1 MTGNRA
7 ALVIVDVQKDFCP
20 GGALAV
26 PSGDRVVP
34 VLNCYIADA
43 TQRGVPIYAS
53 RDWHPRVTRHFT
65 QYGGEWP
72 PHCVQDTEGARFHP
86 DLRLPPSTIVV
97 TKGQDPERPG
107 YSAFEGR
114 TPDGKTL
121 LADLRERNIDHL
133 YVGGLATDYCVKQ
146 SVLDA
151 LRHGFPVTILSD
163 AIAGV
168 DVQPGDSERAIAQMR
183 DAGAVIMNPPRDE
196 TRHA

>member
-1 MTGNRA
+1 MTGDRA
-7 ALVIVDVQKDFCP
+7 ALLIVDVQKDFCP

-26 PSGDRVVP
+26 AGGDRVVP
-34 VLNCYIADA
+34 VLNRYIADA
-43 TQRGVPIYAS
+43 TERGVPIYAS

-86 DLRLPPSTIVV
+86 NLRLPPSTIVV
-97 TKGQDPERPG
+97 SKGQDPESPG

-114 TPDGKTL
+114 TPDGRTF

-151 LRHGFPVTILSD
+151 LRQGFQVTILSD

-168 DVQPGDSERAIAQMR
+168 DVQPGDSEQAIAQMR
-183 DAGAVIMNPPRDE
+183 EAGAVPGVNAP
-196 TRHA
+196 